1 MIEARY
7 EETVEVSSVFFF
19 SSVTSVTSV
28 TGVTSVT
35 SVTSATFGRIFV
47 DV

>member
-7 EETVEVSSVFFF
+7 EETVEVSSSVFFF
-19 SSVTSVTSV
+19 FFS
-28 TGVTSVT
+28 
-35 SVTSATFGRIFV
+35 FGRIFV